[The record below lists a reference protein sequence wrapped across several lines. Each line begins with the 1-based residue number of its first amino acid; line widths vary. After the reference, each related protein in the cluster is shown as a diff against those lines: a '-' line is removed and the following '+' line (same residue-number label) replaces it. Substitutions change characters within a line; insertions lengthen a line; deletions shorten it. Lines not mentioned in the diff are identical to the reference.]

1 MANLNLNQQQIT
13 EVNEIIELIQK
24 SVKPKCEIGAQSRTI
39 LRSQMAINKI
49 KKKAKFFDTKREY
62 ADTIVNYFVNEK
74 GLTKS
79 RFSVNSGET
88 IFLLL

>member
-1 MANLNLNQQQIT
+1 MATLNQTQIT

-39 LRSQMAINKI
+39 LRSQLAINKI
-49 KKKAKFFDTKREY
+49 KKKVKFFDVKREF
-62 ADTIVNYFVNEK
+62 ADTIVNHFVNEK

-79 RFSVNSGET
+79 RFSVNSGDS

>member
-1 MANLNLNQQQIT
+1 MATLKPQQVT

-39 LRSQMAINKI
+39 LRSQLAIHKI
-49 KKKAKFFDTKREY
+49 KKKAKFFDVKREY
-62 ADTIVNYFVNEK
+62 ADTIVNYFVTEK

-79 RFSVNSGET
+79 RFSINSGES